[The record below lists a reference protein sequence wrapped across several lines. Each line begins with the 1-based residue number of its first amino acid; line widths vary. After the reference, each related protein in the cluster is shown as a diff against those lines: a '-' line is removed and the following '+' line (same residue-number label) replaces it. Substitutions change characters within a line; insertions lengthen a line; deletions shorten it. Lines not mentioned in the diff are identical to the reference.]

1 MKALILN
8 TGSEL
13 KKLLMKKKY
22 LVLTVLGAIICILR
36 IGGNVLVSKITGG
49 EVVIKSNL
57 IMEMVGFVFDIL
69 VPLIIFMAVTDL
81 FASEVQE
88 DSMKASL
95 LRPLTR
101 FKVMTSKSLAVFV
114 LGCMVTLAMFVIS
127 LIVQIVSGNSLR
139 SVPIT
144 FAAYLID
151 MIPLIAIVS
160 MALLI
165 INMISKSPTLA
176 MLLCIV
182 VYVFFK
188 YLNYY
193 ITPVGQMVFTAYSQ
207 WHKIWIGNVLPF
219 TTLISKIGILF
230 GSILILYT
238 LSYIIFDSKDY

>member
-13 KKLLMKKKY
+13 KKLLIKKKY

-101 FKVMTSKSLAVFV
+101 FKVMTSK
-114 LGCMVTLAMFVIS
+114 
-127 LIVQIVSGNSLR
+127 
-139 SVPIT
+139 
-144 FAAYLID
+144 
-151 MIPLIAIVS
+151 
-160 MALLI
+160 
-165 INMISKSPTLA
+165 
-176 MLLCIV
+176 
-182 VYVFFK
+182 
-188 YLNYY
+188 
-193 ITPVGQMVFTAYSQ
+193 
-207 WHKIWIGNVLPF
+207 
-219 TTLISKIGILF
+219 
-230 GSILILYT
+230 
-238 LSYIIFDSKDY
+238 

>member
-13 KKLLMKKKY
+13 KKLLIKKKY

-101 FKVMTSKSLAVFV
+101 FKVMTSKSL
-114 LGCMVTLAMFVIS
+114 
-127 LIVQIVSGNSLR
+127 IVQIVSGNSLR
-139 SVPIT
+139 SVPTT

-160 MALLI
+160 MALL

-219 TTLISKIGILF
+219 TALISKIGILF

>member
-8 TGSEL
+8 IGSEL

-36 IGGNVLVSKITGG
+36 IGGNVLVNKITGG

-114 LGCMVTLAMFVIS
+114 LGCNVC
-127 LIVQIVSGNSLR
+127 
-139 SVPIT
+139 
-144 FAAYLID
+144 YLINRSNC
-151 MIPLIAIVS
+151 IRQQFKKCAYNICG
-160 MALLI
+160 
-165 INMISKSPTLA
+165 IS
-176 MLLCIV
+176 
-182 VYVFFK
+182 YR
-188 YLNYY
+188 YD
-193 ITPVGQMVFTAYSQ
+193 TAYSDSFNGTA
-207 WHKIWIGNVLPF
+207 HKYDFKKPDSCNAFMYSRVCVL
-219 TTLISKIGILF
+219 
-230 GSILILYT
+230 
-238 LSYIIFDSKDY
+238 

>member
-127 LIVQIVSGNSLR
+127 LIVQIVSGNSLTA
-139 SVPIT
+139 SKAGLILSPPNGSKPVIKIFFIT
-144 FAAYLID
+144 FTPYD
-151 MIPLIAIVS
+151 NT
-160 MALLI
+160 I
-165 INMISKSPTLA
+165 I
-176 MLLCIV
+176 
-182 VYVFFK
+182 
-188 YLNYY
+188 
-193 ITPVGQMVFTAYSQ
+193 
-207 WHKIWIGNVLPF
+207 
-219 TTLISKIGILF
+219 
-230 GSILILYT
+230 
-238 LSYIIFDSKDY
+238 III